1 MFQNK
6 LFLMTKCQL
15 FAPRLSKFS
24 FIQRNFATISPSM
37 PIFNFLQ
44 YTSGQSKTLQAD
56 KIPKPKPT
64 SPAEDALNENFDPD
78 IVVNQDDEFSDGLES
93 GDEYLFTES
102 DESDDEL
109 PGKKGC

>member
-1 MFQNK
+1 
-6 LFLMTKCQL
+6 MTQCQL
-15 FAPRLSKFS
+15 FAPRLMNNNKFS
-24 FIQRNFATISPSM
+24 FIQRNFTTFSPSVTT
-37 PIFNFLQ
+37 FNFLQ
-44 YTSGQSKTLQAD
+44 YAGDSNQTTLQAD

-78 IVVNQDDEFSDGLES
+78 IVVNQDDDFSDGLES

>member
-1 MFQNK
+1 MAR
-6 LFLMTKCQL
+6 CQL
-15 FAPRLSKFS
+15 FAPPQLINIHRHF
-24 FIQRNFATISPSM
+24 TTYSPSM
-37 PIFNFLQ
+37 SVLNFLQ
-44 YTSGQSKTLQAD
+44 YAGPNKTLQAD

-64 SPAEDALNENFDPD
+64 SPAEDALNENFDPE